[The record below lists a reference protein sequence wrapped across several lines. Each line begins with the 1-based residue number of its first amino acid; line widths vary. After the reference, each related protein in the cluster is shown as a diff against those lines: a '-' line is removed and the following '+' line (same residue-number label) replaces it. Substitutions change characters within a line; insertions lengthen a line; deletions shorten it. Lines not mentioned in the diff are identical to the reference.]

1 MRWQDVFH
9 FVLAALATWRIS
21 FLLAREEGPWRV
33 MVQLRRAAGD
43 GVVSRLLKCV
53 KCVSLWVAVPL
64 AFFVGGNWIELAVV
78 WLALSG
84 VASLIDEA
92 TRPPFEWQ
100 ETGDDELLRKKK
112 GTDD

>member
-1 MRWQDVFH
+1 MHWRVVFH

-21 FLLAREEGPWRV
+21 FFLAREAGPWNVLTR
-33 MVQLRRAAGD
+33 LRQAAGD
-43 GVVSRLLKCV
+43 GVVGQLLRCV
-53 KCVSLWVAVPL
+53 KCVSLWMALPL
-64 AFFVGGNWIELAVV
+64 AWFVGGTWTELAVV

-100 ETGDDELLRKKK
+100 ETGNDVLRPD
-112 GTDD
+112 GD